1 MKGFWGSSA
10 VVCRTRVGLRLAV
23 IPALIVWLALGTA
36 ASAQLATGDLLGLAN
51 FTPTLIEVIRGDS
64 RVVLEKN
71 GSDWMMLEP
80 VLDRANQAAVEE
92 LLQRLGN
99 LTVADVLQGEP
110 GQFGLDSPTAT
121 VRLVNSQG
129 EARELLIGD
138 FRSPVSLFVAP
149 RGSNEVYAISN
160 VSLARIGQHP
170 AAFLD
175 TLLLSLDPASIIGY
189 EILIMPEIQ
198 EDEAADSQPT
208 ALFPPSEE
216 VALAG
221 AEQAGFA
228 PGEGGTSI
236 IEVGKIEGEAGA
248 SEPLT
253 IQATRSG
260 SVWLT
265 PEGTVAFDVEGFLRS
280 MRLVQAADRAQDVPE
295 DAFFPAPGAAK
306 IVLNLRGADSV
317 TLEIGVTT
325 PDGKYNYVK
334 VDGRDEIYLVPRFQA
349 AHVIGQALGIN
360 DSLLTLDPERVAQLT
375 LSIGPGGE
383 EVVYRRNNDGFW
395 ESNRAIVFNFT
406 PLLEA
411 ISSVEARRAAAP
423 LDDERGYGFETAERS
438 VRAEIRFTDNNTLR
452 LLIGGPT
459 PQGDGVYVT
468 TSEREGVYAGVQA
481 SVDALIEA
489 AEAVRTRL
497 FPLVESQV
505 TGLEIIVVDA
515 SGGETRTR
523 IARSGSEW
531 QRNGES
537 VSGADVSNLLSQL
550 AQLSADSLPPVPDDP
565 AELGFYPAPE
575 SRRIIVE
582 FQDGT
587 QRFLDIGGKVEVG
600 SGWFATVN
608 YYVHVSDLD
617 DLTFVREQTLRRLF
631 QAMDALK

>member
-121 VRLVNSQG
+121 VRLVDSQG

-468 TSEREGVYAGVQA
+468 TSEREGVYAGVKA

>member
-1 MKGFWGSSA
+1 M
-10 VVCRTRVGLRLAV
+10 

-51 FTPTLIEVIRGDS
+51 FTPTLIEVMRGDS
-64 RVVLEKN
+64 RIVREKN

-80 VLDRANQAAVEE
+80 VLDRADQAAVEE
-92 LLQRLGN
+92 LLERLGN

-121 VRLVNSQG
+121 VRLVDGQG

-149 RGSNEVYAISN
+149 RGSNDVYAISN

-208 ALFPPSEE
+208 ASFPPSEE

-265 PEGTVAFDVEGFLRS
+265 PEGTVAFDVEGFLSS
-280 MRLVQAADRAQDVPE
+280 MRLVQAADRAQDVPD

-306 IVLNLRGADSV
+306 IVLNLQGARIRL

-325 PDGKYNYVK
+325 PDGKYHFVK
-334 VDGRDEIYLVPRFQA
+334 VAGRDEVYLVPRFQA
-349 AHVIGQALGIN
+349 AHV
-360 DSLLTLDPERVAQLT
+360 DR
-375 LSIGPGGE
+375 
-383 EVVYRRNNDGFW
+383 
-395 ESNRAIVFNFT
+395 
-406 PLLEA
+406 
-411 ISSVEARRAAAP
+411 SSPADQRFAP
-423 LDDERGYGFETAERS
+423 D
-438 VRAEIRFTDNNTLR
+438 
-452 LLIGGPT
+452 
-459 PQGDGVYVT
+459 
-468 TSEREGVYAGVQA
+468 
-481 SVDALIEA
+481 
-489 AEAVRTRL
+489 
-497 FPLVESQV
+497 
-505 TGLEIIVVDA
+505 
-515 SGGETRTR
+515 
-523 IARSGSEW
+523 ARSGS
-531 QRNGES
+531 G
-537 VSGADVSNLLSQL
+537 GAAYTFDR
-550 AQLSADSLPPVPDDP
+550 AGRPGGRLPPQQRRP
-565 AELGFYPAPE
+565 LG
-575 SRRIIVE
+575 V
-582 FQDGT
+582 Q
-587 QRFLDIGGKVEVG
+587 
-600 SGWFATVN
+600 SG
-608 YYVHVSDLD
+608 HCL
-617 DLTFVREQTLRRLF
+617 
-631 QAMDALK
+631 

>member
-1 MKGFWGSSA
+1 
-10 VVCRTRVGLRLAV
+10 V

-99 LTVADVLQGEP
+99 LTIADVLQGEP
-110 GQFGLDSPTAT
+110 GQFGLDAPTAT

-129 EARELLIGD
+129 EARELLIGN

-149 RGSNEVYAISN
+149 RGSDEVYAISN

-175 TLLLSLDPASIIGY
+175 TLLLSLDPASIVGY

-198 EDEAADSQPT
+198 EDEASDSQQ
-208 ALFPPSEE
+208 AVAFPPSEE
-216 VALAG
+216 AALAG
-221 AEQAGFA
+221 SGEAGVA
-228 PGEGGTSI
+228 QGTGGIGI
-236 IEVGKIEGEAGA
+236 IEIGSIEGETGESDPVPAGVA
-248 SEPLT
+248 EAEPYQEEREPVT

-280 MRLVQAADRAQDVPE
+280 MRLVQAADRARQVPE

-306 IVLNLRGADSV
+306 IVLNLQDGDSV

-325 PDGKYNYVK
+325 PDGKYNYAK
-334 VDGRDEIYLVPRFQA
+334 VSERDEVYLVPRFQA
-349 AHVIGQALGIN
+349 AHVVGQALGIN
-360 DSLLTLDPERVAQLT
+360 DSLLTLDPDRVAQLT
-375 LSIGPGGE
+375 ISIGPGGE

-423 LDDERGYGFETAERS
+423 LDDERGYGFDTAERS

-505 TGLEIIVVDA
+505 TALELIVVDA
-515 SGGETRTR
+515 SGAEARTR
-523 IARSGSEW
+523 IVQNGSEW

-537 VSGADVSNLLSQL
+537 ISGADVSNLLSQL

-575 SRRIIVE
+575 SRRIVVE

-608 YYVHVSDLD
+608 YYVQVSDLD

>member
-1 MKGFWGSSA
+1 M
-10 VVCRTRVGLRLAV
+10 
-23 IPALIVWLALGTA
+23 
-36 ASAQLATGDLLGLAN
+36 
-51 FTPTLIEVIRGDS
+51 
-64 RVVLEKN
+64 
-71 GSDWMMLEP
+71 
-80 VLDRANQAAVEE
+80 
-92 LLQRLGN
+92 
-99 LTVADVLQGEP
+99 
-110 GQFGLDSPTAT
+110 
-121 VRLVNSQG
+121 
-129 EARELLIGD
+129 
-138 FRSPVSLFVAP
+138 
-149 RGSNEVYAISN
+149 
-160 VSLARIGQHP
+160 
-170 AAFLD
+170 
-175 TLLLSLDPASIIGY
+175 
-189 EILIMPEIQ
+189 
-198 EDEAADSQPT
+198 
-208 ALFPPSEE
+208 
-216 VALAG
+216 
-221 AEQAGFA
+221 
-228 PGEGGTSI
+228 
-236 IEVGKIEGEAGA
+236 
-248 SEPLT
+248 
-253 IQATRSG
+253 
-260 SVWLT
+260 
-265 PEGTVAFDVEGFLRS
+265 
-280 MRLVQAADRAQDVPE
+280 
-295 DAFFPAPGAAK
+295 
-306 IVLNLRGADSV
+306 
-317 TLEIGVTT
+317 
-325 PDGKYNYVK
+325 
-334 VDGRDEIYLVPRFQA
+334 
-349 AHVIGQALGIN
+349 
-360 DSLLTLDPERVAQLT
+360 
-375 LSIGPGGE
+375 
-383 EVVYRRNNDGFW
+383 
-395 ESNRAIVFNFT
+395 
-406 PLLEA
+406 
-411 ISSVEARRAAAP
+411 
-423 LDDERGYGFETAERS
+423 
-438 VRAEIRFTDNNTLR
+438 R

>member
-221 AEQAGFA
+221 TEQAGFA